1 MSREGRLGFLEWTER
16 LSLAIGFGLLWWEA
30 GWRIALAV
38 LLLLLSRN
46 AREEWD
52 RVVDHPL

>member
-1 MSREGRLGFLEWTER
+1 MSREGRLGFLEWVER
-16 LSLAIGFGLLWWEA
+16 LSLTAGFALLWWEA